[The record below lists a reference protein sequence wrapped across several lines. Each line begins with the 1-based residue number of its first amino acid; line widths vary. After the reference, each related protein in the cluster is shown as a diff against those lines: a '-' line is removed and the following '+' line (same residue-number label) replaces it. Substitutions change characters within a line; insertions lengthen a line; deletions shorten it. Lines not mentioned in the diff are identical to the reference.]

1 MFRDRRRPT
10 VDAKIAGSRRARFNL
25 PDFDPTA
32 MSLPDRRVA
41 ADGTA
46 YTYTDFVQWYGAHA
60 RRMWEGAAATEHSHN
75 STLQSSDVLPE
86 QRIAA
91 DGTAYTYTDFVNW
104 YGMHAD
110 QLWERAAATEHNESS
125 SIAADAFPLTRRSTW
140 AEMLETSSGSND
152 TRMAVQSYCVGDRTK
167 DATEHSPSSTTASA
181 QVTGRLLQ
189 CIMCQRP
196 LCGTEDLAFFWRA
209 NKQGGVEVHLMLKPE
224 NEEPATFIRSA
235 VTEKGALASWQCQ
248 CGFKLGDTRAVAIK
262 KAPMTAFKSSSVM
275 LCGQRFTGRK
285 SQWPSIY
292 NKPPFNAI
300 EVRTKQTF
308 FGTAETFV
316 IQQSQLEAVYAAG

>member
-75 STLQSSDVLPE
+75 STPQSSDVLPE

-224 NEEPATFIRSA
+224 IEEPATFIRSP
-235 VTEKGALASWQCQ
+235 VTEQGALASWQCT

-308 FGTAETFV
+308 FGTAETFL
-316 IQQSQLEAVYAAG
+316 IQQSQLEDVYAAG

>member
-1 MFRDRRRPT
+1 MFRDRRSPT
-10 VDAKIAGSRRARFNL
+10 VDAKIVGSRRARFKP

-46 YTYTDFVQWYGAHA
+46 YTYTDFVQWYGPHA
-60 RRMWEGAAATEHSHN
+60 RRMWYYAAATEHSHN
-75 STLQSSDVLPE
+75 STPQSSDVLPE

-91 DGTAYTYTDFVNW
+91 DGTAYTYTDFVNY

-110 QLWERAAATEHNESS
+110 QLWERAAATEHNASS
-125 SIAADAFPLTRRSTW
+125 SIAADALPVLEQQTDVTRRSTP
-140 AEMLETSSGSND
+140 LETSSGSHD
-152 TRMAVQSYCVGDRTK
+152 TRTAVQSYCVGDQTK
-167 DATEHSPSSTTASA
+167 DATEHSPSSTTPSA
-181 QVTGRLLQ
+181 QVTERLLQ

-224 NEEPATFIRSA
+224 IQEPATFIRSA
-235 VTEKGALASWQCQ
+235 VTEKGAMASWRCS
-248 CGFKLGDTRAVAIK
+248 CGFKLGDTRAVAVK

-300 EVRTKQTF
+300 EVRPRETF
-308 FGTAETFV
+308 FGPAPAF
-316 IQQSQLEAVYAAG
+316 SRAS

>member
-224 NEEPATFIRSA
+224 IEEPATFIRSP
-235 VTEKGALASWQCQ
+235 VTEQGALASWQCT

>member
-1 MFRDRRRPT
+1 MLRDRRSPT
-10 VDAKIAGSRRARFNL
+10 VDAKIVGSRRARFKP

-125 SIAADAFPLTRRSTW
+125 SIAANALPVLEQQADVTRRSTW

-196 LCGTEDLAFFWRA
+196 LCATEDQSALLQSMSFCCPSSRPLL
-209 NKQGGVEVHLMLKPE
+209 QSMQCT
-224 NEEPATFIRSA
+224 ATEHAHAMQA
-235 VTEKGALASWQCQ
+235 V
-248 CGFKLGDTRAVAIK
+248 
-262 KAPMTAFKSSSVM
+262 P
-275 LCGQRFTGRK
+275 
-285 SQWPSIY
+285 
-292 NKPPFNAI
+292 
-300 EVRTKQTF
+300 
-308 FGTAETFV
+308 
-316 IQQSQLEAVYAAG
+316 